1 MPEIVAL
8 ILIRILQL
16 FLLLMLIRWV
26 IDLIM
31 TFNPEWRPS
40 GFVIVILEITY
51 TITDPPLKFL
61 RRFIPP
67 LRMGRFALDLS
78 FILTIFICYA
88 LIDFIGGL
96 AQ

>member
-1 MPEIVAL
+1 MPDIVKE
-8 ILIRILQL
+8 ILITAIQL
-16 FLLLMLIRWV
+16 FLLLMFTRWI

-31 TFNPEWRPS
+31 AFNPNWRPS
-40 GFVIVILEITY
+40 GFVVVILEITY

-67 LRMGRFALDLS
+67 LRIGRFALDLS

-88 LIDFIGGL
+88 LISFIGGL
-96 AQ
+96 

>member
-1 MPEIVAL
+1 MPDIVKTVL
-8 ILIRILQL
+8 ISALQL

-78 FILTIFICYA
+78 FMLTIFICLA
-88 LIDFIGGL
+88 LINFTAGL
-96 AQ
+96 